1 MTVLR
6 TLIGTRAT
14 VRGGTCAARSGQMR
28 TAAPFVIGALVLGA
42 CGCTASNPARP
53 ASPPPATRSSA
64 ADGMSGMQ
72 MSSNAPKQQAVEL
85 RTGLEEL
92 FGQDVFVGIRVA
104 RSRLRGDPDFTQAAV
119 DALSRNSDDLTT
131 LLGRVYGSA
140 RAQEFRRLWESQQ
153 EGLVAY
159 ARAASQHD
167 QVAKAAARR
176 QLDAFPGQVAQY
188 LHDLTAGKIA
198 ASTISSRLKT
208 HVDDLVRFTDAYA
221 AGDYATAY
229 RIERVDYERQFALGT
244 VIAAGI
250 LRGRDGNLPADFDS
264 PLTRLRSTLGELL
277 GEHMQ
282 LVVDAMGA
290 ALRGGPEFRADAAQV
305 NADTGQLASAIGVLF
320 GPQSATRFESVWGD
334 HVDALVSYSGAV
346 AAEDEQ
352 GKAKA
357 LAQLGAFERH
367 LSAFLST
374 GTDGRLTAPALSDVL
389 HMHDRDLVEQID
401 AYAGTKLPGHVA
413 RQRGGDR
420 GGRDEDDG
428 ASPRGPSADLSD
440 GECQRR
446 RIIARAREGRTRER
460 LHDRTGVAGQW
471 LDEAG
476 RPSAHHRRLG
486 AIRQADHQVGH
497 GVLRTLKLSAGT
509 GVDNHGD
516 AQRRRRKRIHADR
529 LRPPVLPQPKG
540 LRVQRTARARNRDD
554 HTDV

>member
-1 MTVLR
+1 
-6 TLIGTRAT
+6 
-14 VRGGTCAARSGQMR
+14 
-28 TAAPFVIGALVLGA
+28 
-42 CGCTASNPARP
+42 
-53 ASPPPATRSSA
+53 
-64 ADGMSGMQ
+64 
-72 MSSNAPKQQAVEL
+72 
-85 RTGLEEL
+85 
-92 FGQDVFVGIRVA
+92 
-104 RSRLRGDPDFTQAAV
+104 
-119 DALSRNSDDLTT
+119 
-131 LLGRVYGSA
+131 VYGSA
-140 RAQEFRRLWESQQ
+140 RAEEFRRLWESQQ

-167 QVAKAAARR
+167 QAAKAAARR

-250 LRGRDGNLPADFDS
+250 LRSRDGKLPAAFDS

-305 NADTGQLASAIGVLF
+305 NADTEQLASAIGVLF
-320 GPQSATRFESVWGD
+320 GPQSATRFASVWGD

-357 LAQLGAFERH
+357 LAQLRAFERH

-401 AYAGTKLPGHVA
+401 AYARGDFKTAYSVTYAGYQHMFAVA
-413 RQRGGDR
+413 
-420 GGRDEDDG
+420 E
-428 ASPRGPSADLSD
+428 
-440 GECQRR
+440 
-446 RIIARAREGRTRER
+446 T
-460 LHDRTGVAGQW
+460 
-471 LDEAG
+471 
-476 RPSAHHRRLG
+476 
-486 AIRQADHQVGH
+486 
-497 GVLRTLKLSAGT
+497 LSAAIGPT
-509 GVDNHGD
+509 I
-516 AQRRRRKRIHADR
+516 AAR
-529 LRPPVLPQPKG
+529 LPKG
-540 LRVQRTARARNRDD
+540 GVQTGGGGMAGSR
-554 HTDV
+554 